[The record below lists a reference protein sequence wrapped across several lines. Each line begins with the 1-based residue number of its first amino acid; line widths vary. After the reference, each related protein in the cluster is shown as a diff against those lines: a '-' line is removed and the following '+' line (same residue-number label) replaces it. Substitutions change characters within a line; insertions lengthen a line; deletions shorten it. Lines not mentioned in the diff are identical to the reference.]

1 MRIIKP
7 SRLKRGDVIGLVSP
21 ASTPNDMQKL
31 DNGIRYLEKN
41 GYRVKLGEN
50 VGKSNGYLAG
60 SDQER
65 ANDINTMFK
74 DKSVKAIFCI
84 RGGYG
89 ASRILDKL
97 DYKIIKNNPKIFV
110 GYSDITAL
118 QMAFLQKTGLIT
130 FAGPMVATDF
140 SSEIS
145 HYTEEYFWE
154 IITSKKKLGRIEQS
168 DKSKMPGI
176 SKGNAYGRIIGG
188 NISVLSALIGTEYF
202 PDLKN
207 RILIFEDIDEPPYKI
222 DRILNQFRLLKVFKL
237 LNGIVL
243 GRFVDCFEHDTSK
256 KTLTLGEVM
265 EFYLK
270 DLNIPVLYSFP
281 HGHIKDMITV
291 PYGINIK
298 MNATKGF
305 VEFTDSAV
313 K

>member
-1 MRIIKP
+1 MRVIKP

-118 QMAFLQKTGLIT
+118 QIAFLQKTGLIT

-305 VEFTDSAV
+305 VEFTESAV

>member
-1 MRIIKP
+1 MRVIKP

-118 QMAFLQKTGLIT
+118 QIAFLQKTGLIT

-168 DKSKMPGI
+168 DKSKLPGI
-176 SKGNAYGRIIGG
+176 SKGNASGRILGG

>member
-118 QMAFLQKTGLIT
+118 QIAFLQKTGLIT

-265 EFYLK
+265 EFYFK
-270 DLNIPVLYSFP
+270 ELNIPVLYSFP
-281 HGHIKDMITV
+281 HGHIRDMITV

-305 VEFTDSAV
+305 VEFTESAV

>member
-97 DYKIIKNNPKIFV
+97 DYKVINNNPKIFV

-305 VEFTDSAV
+305 VEFTESAV

>member
-305 VEFTDSAV
+305 VEFTESAV